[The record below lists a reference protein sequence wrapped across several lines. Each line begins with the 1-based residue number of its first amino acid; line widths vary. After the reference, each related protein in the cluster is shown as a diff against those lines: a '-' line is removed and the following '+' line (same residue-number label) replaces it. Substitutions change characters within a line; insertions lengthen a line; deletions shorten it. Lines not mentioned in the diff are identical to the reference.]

1 MFKATRTLPSRGL
14 RRKVETFAIKEI
26 YIGDRRARRQLH
38 KEIEHLRLCQH
49 PNVLQLKEVYVIEQ
63 EGWTDRTFLVTQ
75 PWAQASLQKLL
86 EDIANSRDGMSR
98 HCSWYK
104 PHSLD
109 PWPSIV
115 RECVL
120 GLEHLHNNKIRHK
133 DLKPDNILLVD
144 ESDGASLDLKVRV
157 VIADL
162 GISKGYVEAENTT
175 FNGTEQ
181 YLAPEQKA
189 QASSTYHSNIFSL
202 GCSISWIHALLSS
215 RRWEL
220 CQENEQGIFQLE
232 KLYQVG
238 FSYSFKEVPPLL
250 KQLRQTH
257 EGTKQPDM
265 VGFLV
270 TLEDIIT
277 STLLEKPDGRLSLQ
291 SVLAKLDDYD
301 ASWLQSESFMILD
314 LCITSGNHTQ
324 VLEIDFSSVTNDV
337 EAFDLIREH
346 CSKATCYYSLDW
358 LRWPEEANLI
368 KFPSTNA
375 FEVLECSSTA
385 SRTSLQAGGYYE
397 DSARAECFRRSLFI
411 RYFWNPLV
419 PKPISTGR
427 QSEKLPKRRVIIHH
441 HRDGSHTVS
450 TIQDPRWDVQ
460 IVKTFPFS
468 IYLVTVTFTLALL
481 LVGYLFYSD
490 RIPPELTPLPIYA
503 CFTSGTTLIIWSI
516 WFRYYKQ
523 LCQWLSEHYGFV
535 GGWDQ
540 EVQRQATLNM
550 EQGTRWE
557 SNTSCHADDLGRG
570 RYSAE
575 QDKFTP
581 CGFVPV
587 HCIQCRT
594 INGYGRLAGPGSLQ
608 WMRQAPCHCY
618 CILCS

>member
-1 MFKATRTLPSRGL
+1 MATSLRRHGPKVTEHGPENIEEVVQKTIVSYATRALVPYRRDEEQPDLRGGQATVFKATRTLPSRGL

-49 PNVLQLKEVYVIEQ
+49 PNALQLKEVYVIEQ

-144 ESDGASLDLKVRV
+144 ESDGASLDPKVRV

-189 QASSTYHSNIFSL
+189 QASSTYHSDIFSL
-202 GCSISWIHALLSS
+202 
-215 RRWEL
+215 
-220 CQENEQGIFQLE
+220 
-232 KLYQVG
+232 VG

-257 EGTKQPDM
+257 EGTKQPEM

-270 TLEDIIT
+270 TLEDIII
-277 STLLEKPDGRLSLQ
+277 STLLKEPDERLSLQ
-291 SVLAKLDDYD
+291 S
-301 ASWLQSESFMILD
+301 SFMILD

-324 VLEIDFSSVTNDV
+324 VLEIDFSSVTNDA

-368 KFPSTNA
+368 KFSSTNA

-397 DSARAECFRRSLFI
+397 DSARTECFRGSLFI

-450 TIQDPRWDVQ
+450 TIQDPRWGVQ

-468 IYLVTVTFTLALL
+468 IYLVTVTFTLALF

-490 RIPPELTPLPIYA
+490 
-503 CFTSGTTLIIWSI
+503 
-516 WFRYYKQ
+516 Q
-523 LCQWLSEHYGFV
+523 
-535 GGWDQ
+535 
-540 EVQRQATLNM
+540 VQRQATLNM

-557 SNTSCHADDLGRG
+557 SNTSYHADDLGRG

-575 QDKFTP
+575 QDKLTP